1 MLIPIHLVGIS
12 GSLRRGSLNTMLLNA
27 AVELLPPDITME
39 IVSIENIPLYNA
51 DLDLPLAKQ
60 RPAQVEDFRKKLADA
75 DGLLIASP
83 EFNYS
88 IPGVLKNAID
98 WASRG
103 EDAPLLQ
110 KPVAVIGA
118 TIGEWGTVRMQTA
131 FHTVFLFLDMKP
143 IYKPEVLVAKA
154 DKKFD
159 KNGKLTDETT
169 KELLLEKIHGLK
181 EMILLQTQFAETL

>member
-1 MLIPIHLVGIS
+1 MLNQVHLIGIS
-12 GSLRRGSLNTMLLNA
+12 GSLRKGSLNTMLLNS
-27 AVELLPPDITME
+27 AVELLPPGITME
-39 IVSIENIPLYNA
+39 ILSIDNIPLYNA

-60 RPAQVEDFRKKLADA
+60 RPPEVEYFRNKIAEA

-83 EFNYS
+83 EFSYS
-88 IPGVLKNAID
+88 IPGGLKNAFD
-98 WASRG
+98 WAARG

-110 KPVAVIGA
+110 KPVAIIGA
-118 TIGEWGTVRMQTA
+118 TTGEWGTVRMQTA

-143 IYKPEVLVAKA
+143 IYKPEVLVARA

-181 EMILLQTQFAETL
+181 EMILLQTQFSNAL